1 MTIDAL
7 DQARLDWLRSAS
19 SRDVPPVLEHEV
31 ERLVREGVAEWMPAR
46 VVVVGGRRVK
56 RKRARAVAR

>member
-19 SRDVPPVLEHEV
+19 SKDVPPALVHQV
-31 ERLVREGVAEWMPAR
+31 QRLVAEGVAEWMPDR
-46 VVVVGGRRVK
+46 IVLVGGERMK
-56 RKRARAVAR
+56 RKRARALAR